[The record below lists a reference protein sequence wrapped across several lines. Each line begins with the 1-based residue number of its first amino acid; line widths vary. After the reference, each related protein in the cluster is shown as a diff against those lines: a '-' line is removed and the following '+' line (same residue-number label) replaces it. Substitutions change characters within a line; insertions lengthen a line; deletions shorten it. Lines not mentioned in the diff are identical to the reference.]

1 MPAPK
6 PAPPPMSSGLVYHH
20 PKAQEYARAAR
31 SRCCTPLSDGPLIW
45 HTYWYDKHPA
55 ILEIVAWLK
64 ELPQKAQERA
74 LGQFEVLFEDASQGT
89 LNPRDPGEPI
99 KAIDQGQDF
108 YELRWTFNDFGYPEK
123 LFRQYHAEPTESD
136 VENLLVTS
144 HAHFKKVDG
153 FTKQQISE
161 LQTEQMQQ
169 AVMRFNLGCKSMWGL
184 AADGSEPLHP
194 LDLIEDLLYG

>member
-1 MPAPK
+1 MPIPK
-6 PAPPPMSSGLVYHH
+6 PAPPARRSGLIYHH
-20 PKAQEYARAAR
+20 PKAQEYDRATQ
-31 SRCCTPLSDGPLIW
+31 SRCCTPPSDGPLIW
-45 HTYWYDKHPA
+45 HSYWYDKHPA

-64 ELPQKAQERA
+64 ELPQTAQERA
-74 LGQFEVLFEDASQGT
+74 LSQLEVLFEGASQGT

-108 YELRWTFNDFGYPEK
+108 YELRWTFNDFDYPEK

-153 FTKQQISE
+153 LTKQQISG

-169 AVMRFNLGCKSMWGL
+169 AVNRFNFGSKSRWGL
-184 AADGSEPLHP
+184 EKDSAEPLHP